1 LTHLSIIPLAV
12 ILLLIIIHAFRKW
25 LPQWTR
31 PFIKDEALSKLEE
44 VQLKK
49 RQPSRGWSITLAIL
63 AVFVISV
70 QAFEIIRIRET
81 RYHGVLLL
89 ISWAQAAL
97 FIAVSCPRYC
107 PWWLLLFY
115 LPSIALDLLIVQI
128 FRNLEDCLVST
139 RYVTITTTAV
149 CVAIVLI
156 MPFRLVSPASGTIS
170 VAGTT
175 PTDTERSPE
184 DGLRLWQFLTISW
197 IEPVLRI
204 GKSRQLEKEDV
215 WKLGYGFQ
223 NGRIASAFR
232 NVQGSTMFKRLL
244 KANAIDC
251 CILIPLTLI
260 ILFSGTT
267 NGFLTDCSSTN
278 LR

>member
-1 LTHLSIIPLAV
+1 VV
-12 ILLLIIIHAFRKW
+12 ISLLIVIHAIRQW
-25 LPQWTR
+25 QPQWTR
-31 PFIKDEALSKLEE
+31 PFIKEE
-44 VQLKK
+44 VLAKWEELKMK
-49 RQPSRGWSITLAIL
+49 KLQPSRWWSIALIIL
-63 AVFVISV
+63 AVLIISV
-70 QAFEIIRIRET
+70 QAFEIIKIRET

-97 FIAVSCPRYC
+97 FIAASCPRYC

-115 LPSIALDLLIVQI
+115 FPSLSLDLLIVQN
-128 FRNLEDCLVST
+128 FRNLQDCLVST
-139 RYVTITTTAV
+139 RYVTISTTLV

-156 MPFRLVSPASGTIS
+156 MPFRPISPGSGTIS

-184 DGLRLWQFLTISW
+184 DGLRLWQFLTTSW

-204 GKSRQLEKEDV
+204 GKARQLEKEDI

-232 NVQGSTMFKRLL
+232 NVRGSTMFKRLL
-244 KANAIDC
+244 KANAVDC
-251 CILIPLTLI
+251 CILVPLTLI
-260 ILFSGTT
+260 ILFCGTT
-267 NGFLTDCSSTN
+267 DDSLPNCSSTN
-278 LR
+278 LT